1 MSAVKA
7 VACGF
12 MFSEY
17 KGVSFDSFIP
27 NSPLCSAVEIM
38 GADLWVGMATL
49 AQKTLRTKIQVCDV
63 DSVERRCSVE
73 KEELCLLFKDLN

>member
-1 MSAVKA
+1 M
-7 VACGF
+7 
-12 MFSEY
+12 
-17 KGVSFDSFIP
+17 
-27 NSPLCSAVEIM
+27 EIT

-73 KEELCLLFKDLN
+73 KEELCLLFKDLS